1 MLNKIKRHLARFDL
15 LAKYPMEEYGYSKAW
30 LFWDY
35 AWAWV
40 FHRCTL
46 MDYFLY
52 HFYHLSWRGR
62 REYVCL
68 WAARDYHRMNPKS
81 VFEALEEKD
90 RFLDRFDSF
99 VHRDWVGRNFRNT
112 REEFR
117 TFCEK
122 HERCILKR
130 RTDYGGHGAELA
142 DLSPETADAL
152 YDRMVAEDLIA
163 EELVTQCDEMAAL
176 HPHSVNT
183 VRVLTVGNKIF
194 GATLRQ
200 GSGGS
205 FVDNSSAGG
214 FFSPVD
220 VDTGIVAVSGVD
232 KDARQVL
239 INPTTNITIPGF
251 QIPMWDQT
259 RKMLTE
265 AVKLIPDAVMV
276 GWDVAYTPDGP
287 ILIEGNAYPGIFIHQ
302 GNYRGLARE
311 LKRAVN
317 EATKK

>member
-1 MLNKIKRHLARFDL
+1 MINKIKRHLARFDL
-15 LAKYPMEEYGYSKAW
+15 LAKYPMTEYGYSKAW
-30 LFWDY
+30 LLWDY

-52 HFYHLSWRGR
+52 RFYHLSRRGR
-62 REYVCL
+62 KEYICL
-68 WAARDYHRMNPKS
+68 WAARDYHRMNPRS

-90 RFLDRFDSF
+90 RFLNTFDAF
-99 VHRDWVGRNFRNT
+99 VRRDWVGRNFRGS

-117 TFCEK
+117 AFCRK
-122 HERCILKR
+122 HPRCILKR
-130 RTDYGGHGAELA
+130 RTDYGGAGAELA
-142 DLSPETADAL
+142 DLSADRADEL
-152 YDRMVAEDLIA
+152 YDRMVKEDLIA
-163 EELVTQCDEMAAL
+163 EELVVQCDEMAAL

-220 VDTGIVAVSGVD
+220 VDTGIVAVSGID

-239 INPTTNITIPGF
+239 INPTTGITIPGF
-251 QIPMWDQT
+251 QIPMWEET
-259 RKMLTE
+259 RTMLAD

-276 GWDVAYTPDGP
+276 GWDVAYTAEGP

-311 LKRAVN
+311 LKKAVR
-317 EATKK
+317 ETTGK